1 MRIYSGRY
9 EQLLR
14 EKAAYDRKNGEYDTA
29 MEMARRKYESAKD
42 DIIQPIVDKVKQGLE
57 KFNLL
62 DIEVRGSTRFREGI
76 EIEVRCNEISNRM
89 ESHSLRWSYDVWFNR
104 STNEVEYESNSWSG
118 VKLTTPDQ
126 LADLKQ
132 TVQAVEF
139 LQSLDW
145 ASMLSQQLPKMQDF
159 AEGIEYP
166 DDRYRDFNSELK
178 EAKFDDCVGERVAIH
193 GYATETSGYRENT
206 KGYYVLTGATP
217 KQYKCYFI
225 ADWSVSYVMNRDN
238 CSKEVAIATLS
249 EDVYEFRI
257 RKDTLISISDK
268 LPDGI
273 VEF

>member
-14 EKAAYDRKNGEYDTA
+14 EKAEYDRKNGEYDTA
-29 MEMARRKYESAKD
+29 MEVARRKHDSAKNA
-42 DIIQPIVDKVKQGLE
+42 IIQPIVDMVEKGLA
-57 KFNLL
+57 KYDLL
-62 DIEVRGSTRFREGI
+62 DIEVHGGTRFGSGI
-76 EIEVRCNEISNRM
+76 EIDVKCNERSSRM
-89 ESHSLRWSYDVWFNR
+89 DTHSLRWSYDVWFNV

-118 VKLTTPDQ
+118 VNLTTPDQ

-139 LQSLDW
+139 LQSIDW
-145 ASMLSQQLPKMQDF
+145 AAMLSQELPNMRDF
-159 AEGIEYP
+159 VEGIEPP
-166 DDRYRDFNSELK
+166 DDRYRDFRYELK

-257 RKDTLISISDK
+257 RKDTLISVSDK

>member
-14 EKAAYDRKNGEYDTA
+14 EKAEYDRKNNEYDNA
-29 MEMARRKYESAKD
+29 MDVAWRKYESAKD

-62 DIEVRGSTRFREGI
+62 EIEVSGGTRYGENI
-76 EIEVRCNEISNRM
+76 EIEVKCNEISNRK
-89 ESHSLRWSYDVWFNR
+89 ESHSLRWTYDVWFNR
-104 STNEVEYESNSWSG
+104 STNEVEQESNSWSG
-118 VKLTTPDQ
+118 VNLTTPDQ

-145 ASMLSQQLPKMQDF
+145 ASMLSQELPNRRDF
-159 AEGIEYP
+159 TEGIERP
-166 DDRYRDFNSELK
+166 DNQYRDFTSELK
-178 EAKFDDCVGERVAIH
+178 EAKFDECVGEQVAIR

-225 ADWSVSYVMNRDN
+225 ADWSIAYVMNRDN
-238 CSKEVAIATLS
+238 CSKEEAIATLS
-249 EDVYEFRI
+249 ENVYEFRI
-257 RKDTLISISDK
+257 RKDTLVNISDK
-268 LPDGI
+268 LDDAI